1 MYLAF
6 VNISILETVKFKTT
20 NHMIERNLG
29 SVILLNFDT
38 YFLFKFH
45 NFINVLVDFFL
56 SHKKQFVLVVLDN
69 LYYH

>member
-1 MYLAF
+1 MYLVF

-45 NFINVLVDFFL
+45 NLINVLVDF
-56 SHKKQFVLVVLDN
+56 S
-69 LYYH
+69 